1 MKMTVPS
8 DTDLKHWLA
17 TTAGLDPELL
27 ERSTLDHWV
36 GQRLRQLGLPNV
48 REYLSLL
55 REDAGELERLVGE
68 ISVPETCFFRYP
80 ASFQLLVEIARQR
93 RTLAPAP
100 ETVRMLSVACATGE
114 EPYSM
119 AMAAVYAGWS
129 YRQIVVDAVDRNHGH
144 LETARAA
151 VYGQRSFRQPTPDWA
166 ETWLLRSSDGV
177 RVDPHVASTVNFAR
191 EDILDVLS
199 PNMKRSYD
207 IIFCRNLLIYLNDDA
222 QKALIAKLAS
232 WLSPHG
238 LLFVGH
244 AESLDWFHFRL
255 QRVSAPHAFAL
266 RLHQGDDPPPSTG
279 PSPRPHRRPVTTGR
293 KPVRTKTKRLLPVE
307 TTAMAADPARPPADV
322 SVDAET
328 TLQRARALADTGDLA
343 LSLAA
348 AKRVLASQ
356 GPNASILEL
365 LGNVHLALGN
375 LDDAHD
381 ALTKALYF
389 DPAHEDVLLQLSM
402 IHDELGD
409 RSQAERYRQRA
420 ARSHQTKPDERQP

>member
-1 MKMTVPS
+1 
-8 DTDLKHWLA
+8 
-17 TTAGLDPELL
+17 
-27 ERSTLDHWV
+27 
-36 GQRLRQLGLPNV
+36 
-48 REYLSLL
+48 
-55 REDAGELERLVGE
+55 
-68 ISVPETCFFRYP
+68 
-80 ASFQLLVEIARQR
+80 
-93 RTLAPAP
+93 
-100 ETVRMLSVACATGE
+100 
-114 EPYSM
+114 M

-266 RLHQGDDPPPSTG
+266 RLHQGDDPPPS
-279 PSPRPHRRPVTTGR
+279 PRPHRRPVTTGR

-328 TLQRARALADTGDLA
+328 TLQRARALAYTGDLA